1 LASTIFLGALRPELL
16 VCFPVEVKGSG
27 WPELTKAGR
36 QQLERKKDAWE
47 KLTTAVAQVLRT
59 EVRPNKIFNQARHQ
73 FAVDL

>member
-1 LASTIFLGALRPELL
+1 
-16 VCFPVEVKGSG
+16 VKGSG